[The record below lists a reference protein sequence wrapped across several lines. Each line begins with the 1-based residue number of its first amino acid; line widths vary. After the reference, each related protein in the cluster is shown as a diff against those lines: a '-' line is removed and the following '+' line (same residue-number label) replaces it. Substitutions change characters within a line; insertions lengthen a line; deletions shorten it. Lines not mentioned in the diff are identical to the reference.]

1 MNIDL
6 NITGGIS
13 VNREYYIDKG
23 FELYAIMVASD
34 KYKQGIDI
42 MYPSGHKQSKSDNQ
56 PAVYILTDRDGKL
69 LKIGETQNL
78 TSSFHQG
85 YRCISN
91 STNDKIR
98 EHVKNVENIWVYVL
112 PMPIVTSKVLGYK
125 CNTSFVKGLEYNLLH
140 EFVEKVGNLPELN
153 AAKI

>member
-1 MNIDL
+1 MLLLIDQD
-6 NITGGIS
+6 S
-13 VNREYYIDKG
+13 SREYYLEKG
-23 FELYAIMVASD
+23 FELYCSMIASD
-34 KYKQGIDI
+34 KYTQGIDI

-56 PAVYILTDRDGKL
+56 PAVYILTNRTGKV

-78 TSSFHQG
+78 TSRFHKG

-98 EHVKNVENIWVYVL
+98 EYVKNVENIWVYVL

-140 EFVEKVGNLPELN
+140 EFEEQIGKLPELN
-153 AAKI
+153 VMKK